1 MDTRS
6 KAGNSLPL
14 CAILAVV
21 LAAVQWPHPAE
32 AFHIQGITIVPTSI
46 NRATRTVTVNIVEQ
60 TVGTGTAHTDAGVA
74 WGDAVTSNH
83 AWTSTTGAGPKF
95 YHVNGVS
102 HVYPDLTTRTITVT
116 SDCCNTTLGYDF
128 DTQVVDLGCTDS
140 PMLLCNASAAKAQLQ
155 IKNDTGDDTKDKLK
169 FKWLNGNTTFDDPT
183 GTNDYF
189 FCIYAPT
196 VVVEAAIPHGGP
208 WAAAGSSGFK
218 YTDNTG
224 AAGGMKKIKLKNGAG
239 NAKILIKGGGMP
251 LSDPTMPLTQ
261 PVLVQVQSSL
271 GNCWEHQFTSPEID
285 NTGSAFKDKEP

>member
-1 MDTRS
+1 MRCSVGGKGGKGCVRLSWYQYLLAAQPSRAQQPAVASEISSLTSVPGREYQEVPSRVSSKGGEHMDRRS

-14 CAILAVV
+14 YAILAVV

-60 TVGTGTAHTDAGVA
+60 TTGVGTAHTDAGVA
-74 WGDAVTSNH
+74 WGDAVTSNR

-183 GTNDYF
+183 GT
-189 FCIYAPT
+189 
-196 VVVEAAIPHGGP
+196 
-208 WAAAGSSGFK
+208 
-218 YTDNTG
+218 
-224 AAGGMKKIKLKNGAG
+224 
-239 NAKILIKGGGMP
+239 
-251 LSDPTMPLTQ
+251 
-261 PVLVQVQSSL
+261 
-271 GNCWEHQFTSPEID
+271 
-285 NTGSAFKDKEP
+285 